1 MNDASAALSDA
12 TFDAVVIGAGPAGS
26 ATAILLARAGWSVAL
41 IEKQVFPRRKVC
53 GECVAASNLP
63 LLEGLGLGDLL
74 AREAGPELRTA
85 CLLRGN
91 AAVAAP
97 LPAAP
102 HPRYG
107 WGRALGR
114 ETLDLQLVAQA
125 RRAGVRV
132 LQPCTVLAIAGVP
145 GNWRLDLRTPGHAGA
160 RQLAARVAIAAHG
173 SWETLP
179 SGRARRRW
187 RRSAADL
194 FAFKANFRGAALDP
208 GCLPVLALDG
218 GYGGM
223 VLGEGGVATVACCV
237 RRDRLEALRSGAP
250 GLRAGEIVEAWLR
263 RECAGVAQALV
274 QAQRVGPWLASGP
287 IDPGIRVR
295 PTDALLRVGNAA
307 GEAHPIL
314 GEGISMALQSA
325 GLLCSE
331 LLGPSSGGCPGDARW
346 HAAVARRY
354 AAQWRRQFAPRLRLA
369 AVFAHLAMR
378 PVTSGLLMALTRRW
392 PGVLTL
398 GARWGGKARCATDPH
413 AYRPR
418 GDTAGDT
425 RGDAPGVTPRNAPLA
440 VDTR

>member
-1 MNDASAALSDA
+1 MIDANAALPGG

-63 LLEGLGLGDLL
+63 LLDGLGLGDLL
-74 AREAGPELRTA
+74 TREAGPELRTA
-85 CLLRGN
+85 CLLSGN

-97 LPAAP
+97 LPVAP

-107 WGRALGR
+107 WGRALAR
-114 ETLDLQLVAQA
+114 ETLDPQLVAQA
-125 RRAGVRV
+125 QRAGVRV
-132 LQPCTVLAIAGVP
+132 LQPCTVRDIAGAP
-145 GNWRLDLRTPGHAGA
+145 GNWCLDLRAPGRAGT

-179 SGRARRRW
+179 SGRARRR
-187 RRSAADL
+187 RHRSAADL
-194 FAFKANFRGAALDP
+194 FAFKANFREAALVP

-223 VLGEGGVATVACCV
+223 VLGEDGVATVACCV
-237 RRDRLEALRSGAP
+237 RRDRLDALRSGAP

-263 RECAGVAQALV
+263 RECAGVAQAL
-274 QAQRVGPWLASGP
+274 QHAQRLGPWLASGP

-325 GLLCSE
+325 GLLVSE
-331 LLGPSSGGCPGDARW
+331 LIGSSSGGRPGDARW
-346 HAAVARRY
+346 QAAVARRY
-354 AAQWRRQFAPRLRLA
+354 ARQWRRQFAPRLRLA
-369 AVFAHLAMR
+369 AAFAHLAMH
-378 PVTSGLLMALTRRW
+378 PVTAGLLMALTRRW
-392 PGVLTL
+392 PALLTI
-398 GARWGGKARCATDPH
+398 GARWGGKVRCAADAQ

-418 GDTAGDT
+418 VDTRVDT
-425 RGDAPGVTPRNAPLA
+425 RGDKPGAPPRSAPLA
-440 VDTR
+440 ADTR